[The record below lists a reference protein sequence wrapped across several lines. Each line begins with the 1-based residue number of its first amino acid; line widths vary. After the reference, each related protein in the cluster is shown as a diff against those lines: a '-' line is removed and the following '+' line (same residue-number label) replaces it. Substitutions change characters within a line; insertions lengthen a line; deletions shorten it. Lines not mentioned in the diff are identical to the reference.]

1 MRLPS
6 GPEVVVWDTTYACP
20 LRCSHCYSE
29 SGRRPAR
36 QLDVPDLL
44 RVTEGIIEL
53 RPRLVGLSGGEP
65 LAVKGIFEV
74 GERLAAAGI
83 HTAVYTSGWRTAPWM
98 PGELARIFGEVVV
111 SVDGAT
117 ARVHDRIR
125 GRSGSFDRAMATLA
139 LFDEMAAGRRKDG
152 RRPFVFGIDCTVMH
166 SNAAQLDRFCT
177 EIAPRF
183 PELRSLAFNIAV
195 PSGLA
200 SRPEYERAELLDDAR
215 VAELTHPARLFR
227 LAALAPPSVRVTFT
241 DNRELMMHPDR
252 PAPAMLQVE
261 PDGAVRAMPVYE
273 GTVGNLLTDPPMRL
287 WERALDRRRDP
298 FVVETLRPV
307 RTMRD
312 WALAIRRID
321 LHFGSPEVRARIAAR
336 PGLTR

>member
-1 MRLPS
+1 MRLPA
-6 GPEVVVWDTTYACP
+6 GPDVVVWDTTYACP

-36 QLDVPDLL
+36 QLDPADLL
-44 RVTEGIIEL
+44 RVTDGIIAL

-65 LAVKGIFEV
+65 LAVKGLFEA

-83 HTAVYTSGWRTAPWM
+83 RTAVYTSGWRTAPWM
-98 PGELARIFGEVVV
+98 PGELARVFDEVLV

-125 GRSGSFDRAMATLA
+125 GRSGSFERAMATLA
-139 LFDEMAAGRRKDG
+139 LFDDLARRRRADG
-152 RRPFVFGIDCTVMH
+152 RRPFAFGIECTVMH
-166 SNAAQLDRFCT
+166 SNAGQLHRFCT

-195 PSGLA
+195 PAGLA
-200 SRPEYERAELLDDAR
+200 SRPEFELAELLDDAR
-215 VAELTHPARLFR
+215 VAQLTHPARVTR
-227 LAALAPPSVRVTFT
+227 LAELAPPSVRVSFT

-252 PAPAMLQVE
+252 AAPAVIHVE

-273 GTVGNLLTDPPMRL
+273 GTVGNLLQDPPLEL
-287 WERALDRRRDP
+287 WERALERRRDP

-312 WALAIRRID
+312 WARAIRHID

-336 PGLTR
+336 PGLAR